1 VQSRHSGANLDAAG
15 AARRLLP
22 RGGDVHVADQPKLG
36 ALSGEAGAEVPP
48 SDSGFERFNIAPTQ
62 EVLAVVDDRDGR
74 RIEKPRWG
82 FVPHWAKELNT
93 RLSMIN
99 APAYQNQ
106 LPAGL
111 GTAKAACPG
120 G

>member
-1 VQSRHSGANLDAAG
+1 VCGIYTLASRRSDEIET
-15 AARRLLP
+15 
-22 RGGDVHVADQPKLG
+22 KL
-36 ALSGEAGAEVPP
+36 AETLGAEVVP
-48 SDSGFERFNIAPTQ
+48 SDSGSERFNIAPTQ
-62 EVLAVVDDRDGR
+62 KVLAVVDDRDGR
-74 RIEKPRWG
+74 RIEKLHWG
-82 FVPHWAKELNT
+82 LVPHWAKELNT
-93 RLSMIN
+93 RFSMIN